1 MIRRPPRSTLFPY
14 TTLFRSVA
22 HREPQRDAWPAGV
35 GLDPVSRAH
44 PHDHPAAA
52 TPVGHPG
59 EPAEVFL
66 VQRFLID
73 ATTPAAGPARDLGGR
88 GRIPARAG
96 RRAAGPL
103 DPRLLSQLGG
113 PPGGAGEHTSE
124 IQSPCNI
131 LFRLLLLKKKK

>member
-35 GLDPVSRAH
+35 GLDPVSRDH
-44 PHDHPAAA
+44 PHDDPAAA

-66 VQRFLID
+66 VQRLLETMRN
-73 ATTPAAGPARDLGGR
+73 AECGVRNGPRECRADGQHR
-88 GRIPARAG
+88 GSNSPGHSALRIPHSAFW
-96 RRAAGPL
+96 
-103 DPRLLSQLGG
+103 GG
-113 PPGGAGEHTSE
+113 VVW
-124 IQSPCNI
+124 
-131 LFRLLLLKKKK
+131 